1 VAKTISTKRFKTL
14 SRNTNN
20 ERQQQQ
26 QQWQRQYQRQQQ
38 QQHQVQ
44 QQHHGSN
51 INIVSSSRSSHSV
64 INGNNNHVLWLIQ
77 KLQTTNRQQ
86 QLSQKFAKAF
96 DAKTTKEKTTAAAAT
111 STLATLLRVANYLVQ
126 RIFIIAQGKRRLSSC
141 FFYILFRV
149 YCRGRQIHVLGH
161 LWLANRAAKFN
172 GGYYILTGIVRT

>member
-20 ERQQQQ
+20 ERQQQ
-26 QQWQRQYQRQQQ
+26 WQRQYQRQQHQQQ

-126 RIFIIAQGKRRLSSC
+126 RIFIIAQGKRRLSS
-141 FFYILFRV
+141 FFFFIFYLEFTV
-149 YCRGRQIHVLGH
+149 GGGKFMSSVTFGWQIEQQNLMV
-161 LWLANRAAKFN
+161 ATTF
-172 GGYYILTGIVRT
+172 